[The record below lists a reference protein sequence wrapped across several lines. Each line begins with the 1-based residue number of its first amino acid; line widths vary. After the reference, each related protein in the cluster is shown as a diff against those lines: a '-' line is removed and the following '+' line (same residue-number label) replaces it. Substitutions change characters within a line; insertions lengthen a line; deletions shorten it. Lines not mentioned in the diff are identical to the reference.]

1 VLPVQKAYGTWVS
14 PISAQVV
21 AAQGLR
27 LGAVSVDGDDIYWLE
42 GRPTE
47 GGRSVLVR
55 RSPDGRHTD
64 LTPPG
69 FNVRTRVHEYGGGAY
84 LVVNGE
90 IYFSNFADQRIYRV
104 GGSNRLRQGYGGPP
118 KLHAKAEE
126 QELPYAIT
134 PAGNWFYADATFDAR
149 RRRLICVRE
158 DHSHES
164 PAKAGHH
171 EDSEPTEAGHDD
183 RREPMTTLVSIPV
196 DGPESA
202 GDVIASGYDFYST
215 PRLSPDGSELAWLS
229 WRHPQMPWDGTELW
243 VANVTASGSL
253 DGARR
258 VAGGPTESI
267 YQPGWSP
274 DGALYFVS
282 DRDGWWKIY
291 RIDGTRDSGLG
302 TRDRSEVHALIANPP
317 TDAEFGRPQWVF
329 GTATWAFAGPS
340 RLVVSYTRAGRWHLA
355 TVDVESGVMSSLAQ
369 GLEPH
374 DWLTTTPT
382 HAMVAAGSTISPD
395 ALVRIDLATGAVE
408 TLQASSTL
416 ELDEAHISVPE
427 PVEFETDGGLTAC
440 AFFYPPRH
448 AGCSGPAGE
457 RPPLIVISHGG
468 PTTATNAT
476 LDLRVQYWTSR
487 GFAVADVNYG
497 GSSGYG
503 RPYRQRLNRQWGIVD
518 VADTVNVARHLVA
531 QGKAD
536 PKRLIVRGGSAGG
549 YTTLAALTFHPGEF
563 KAGASYYGISDIE
576 VLARDTHKFESR
588 YLDTLVGPYP
598 AARDVYRARSPIHF
612 VDRLSC
618 ALILFQGLED
628 KVVPPNQSEMMA
640 DAVRAKGI
648 PVAYLAFEG
657 EQHGFRKASTI
668 IRSLEA
674 ELFFYGAVFG
684 FAPADAIERV
694 SIDNLQ
700 QRVDP

>member
-1 VLPVQKAYGTWVS
+1 
-14 PISAQVV
+14 
-21 AAQGLR
+21 
-27 LGAVSVDGDDIYWLE
+27 
-42 GRPTE
+42 
-47 GGRSVLVR
+47 
-55 RSPDGRHTD
+55 
-64 LTPPG
+64 
-69 FNVRTRVHEYGGGAY
+69 
-84 LVVNGE
+84 
-90 IYFSNFADQRIYRV
+90 
-104 GGSNRLRQGYGGPP
+104 
-118 KLHAKAEE
+118 
-126 QELPYAIT
+126 
-134 PAGNWFYADATFDAR
+134 
-149 RRRLICVRE
+149 
-158 DHSHES
+158 
-164 PAKAGHH
+164 
-171 EDSEPTEAGHDD
+171 
-183 RREPMTTLVSIPV
+183 
-196 DGPESA
+196 
-202 GDVIASGYDFYST
+202 
-215 PRLSPDGSELAWLS
+215 
-229 WRHPQMPWDGTELW
+229 
-243 VANVTASGSL
+243 
-253 DGARR
+253 
-258 VAGGPTESI
+258 
-267 YQPGWSP
+267 
-274 DGALYFVS
+274 
-282 DRDGWWKIY
+282 
-291 RIDGTRDSGLG
+291 
-302 TRDRSEVHALIANPP
+302 
-317 TDAEFGRPQWVF
+317 
-329 GTATWAFAGPS
+329 
-340 RLVVSYTRAGRWHLA
+340 
-355 TVDVESGVMSSLAQ
+355 
-369 GLEPH
+369 
-374 DWLTTTPT
+374 
-382 HAMVAAGSTISPD
+382 
-395 ALVRIDLATGAVE
+395 
-408 TLQASSTL
+408 
-416 ELDEAHISVPE
+416 
-427 PVEFETDGGLTAC
+427 
-440 AFFYPPRH
+440 
-448 AGCSGPAGE
+448 
-457 RPPLIVISHGG
+457 
-468 PTTATNAT
+468 
-476 LDLRVQYWTSR
+476 VQYWTSR